1 VPDDVSPEWVLRS
14 LEAHER
20 RADRVHG
27 ETDAKITNLAKDL
40 VPLGLYQRGERDRDR
55 EIQRLDEEHTE
66 DMRLLRAELKE
77 LRDRPQ
83 MTIGRWAVIAT
94 AAIALCALLVQAYG
108 TLKGA
113 K

>member
-1 VPDDVSPEWVLRS
+1 MPDDVSPEWVLRS
-14 LEAHER
+14 LEAHEHR
-20 RADRVHG
+20 EDRVHG
-27 ETDAKITNLAKDL
+27 ELDGRITNLASHT
-40 VPLGLYQRGERDRDR
+40 VPLGEYQTAERARNA
-55 EIQRLDEEHTE
+55 EIQRLDQEHTE
-66 DMRLLRAELKE
+66 DMRLLRGE
-77 LRDRPQ
+77 LRDLRERPQ